1 MDNDWIKN
9 ERKLFEAF
17 AVGCGFNVQR
27 SKRTSTLPIDDYAN
41 SNTGNMWVGWLAA
54 KQSMMSKGNQHPNI
68 QIILNPY
75 AVTPPS
81 WYC

>member
-1 MDNDWIKN
+1 MNNDWIEN

-27 SKRTSTLPIDDYAN
+27 SKRTSTPPIDDYAN

-54 KQSMMSKGNQHPNI
+54 KQSMMSKDNERF
-68 QIILNPY
+68 QIIPNPY

>member
-1 MDNDWIKN
+1 MNNDWVER
-9 ERKLFEAF
+9 ERKLFEAN
-17 AVGCGFNVQR
+17 AVEHGYNVQR

-41 SNTGNMWVGWLAA
+41 SNTGSMWLGWLAA
-54 KQSMMSKGNQHPNI
+54 KQSMVSRDSESLQVTP
-68 QIILNPY
+68 NPY